1 MAQTAVLVIA
11 EAGKDVKTCSDF
23 EKVFD
28 SRLKTLKTK
37 TAQTIAPNGTHYS
50 FNFGYVPIH
59 LYAGYLSTKST
70 YIGFIGQNTV
80 DNDTNVQVGIN
91 SVSNDSNS
99 TWASSAL
106 IYIFIEQ
113 LV

>member
-1 MAQTAVLVIA
+1 MANIPVLVIA
-11 EAGKDVKTCSDF
+11 EAGKDVKTCTDF

-28 SRLKTLKTK
+28 SRLKTLKSLE
-37 TAQTIAPNGTHYS
+37 AQTIAPNGNAYS

-59 LYAGYLSTKST
+59 LYAGYLSTKPT

-80 DNDTNVQVGIN
+80 DNNTYVEMGEN
-91 SVSNDSNS
+91 SVSNDNNDAF
-99 TWASSAL
+99 ASSAL
-106 IYIFIEQ
+106 IYVFIEQ

>member
-1 MAQTAVLVIA
+1 MATKARLVIA

-28 SRLKTLKTK
+28 SDFKTLKTK
-37 TAQTIAPNGTHYS
+37 IAQKMAPNDVAYS
-50 FNFGYVPIH
+50 HGLGYVPIH

-70 YIGFIGQNTV
+70 RMGFIGQNTI
-80 DNDTNVQVGIN
+80 DNLTNVQV
-91 SVSNDSNS
+91 SSSQVTNDSNS
-99 TWASSAL
+99 EWAADAL

-113 LV
+113 LE